1 MYPTPEPAPSRGPD
15 DTYLTRPLILAAVL
29 VIAGHQI
36 RGAIVPRPTRS
47 ATPTEEVIH
56 HD

>member
-36 RGAIVPRPTRS
+36 RGTVGPRPTHF
-47 ATPTEEVIH
+47 ATHTEEVIH